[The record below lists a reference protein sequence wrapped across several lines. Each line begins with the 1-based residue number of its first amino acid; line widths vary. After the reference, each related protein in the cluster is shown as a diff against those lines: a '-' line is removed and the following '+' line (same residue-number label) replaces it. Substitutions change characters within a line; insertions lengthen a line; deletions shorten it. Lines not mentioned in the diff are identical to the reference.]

1 VAAIS
6 SRFEK
11 EIVLLE
17 AKNILRALL
26 DRVEPGE
33 KISPPRLGTPVVTL
47 VSREEHIDRE
57 KAHAAAD
64 RIRARAKALAVEPLD
79 WATLKDDRD
88 EGRP

>member
-1 VAAIS
+1 MAAIS
-6 SRFEK
+6 SKLEK

-17 AKNILRALL
+17 AKSKLRDLL

-33 KISPPRLGTPVVTL
+33 EILTTRLGTQVVTL
-47 VSREEHIDRE
+47 VSGEGHIDRD

-64 RIRARAKALAVEPLD
+64 SIRARAKALAVGPFD
-79 WATLKDDRD
+79 WAALKDDRD